1 MLTDCINTKIIC
13 LMKTILLF
21 LILFLSSCSHFHTSF
36 QGSVGW
42 GDIPT
47 EVKQSNETK
56 AKGVE
61 V

>member
-1 MLTDCINTKIIC
+1 
-13 LMKTILLF
+13 MKTILLF